1 VLVGVHVGRGV
12 RVAEAVAVGGR
23 GVRVGVSVAV
33 GRGVRVAVAVR
44 VGRIGVNV
52 GDGVAKTTKNCRE
65 ASQRSPM
72 KICTS

>member
-1 VLVGVHVGRGV
+1 MGRGVRVLVGVHVGRGV

-23 GVRVGVSVAV
+23 GVRVE
-33 GRGVRVAVAVR
+33 VAVR
-44 VGRIGVNV
+44 VGGIGVKV